1 MGRKRSEINTFED
14 LPLAL
19 GLPQNLLTSE
29 ADFIASLTN

>member
-1 MGRKRSEINTFED
+1 MGKKRSEINTFED

-19 GLPQNLLTSE
+19 GLPQNLLVSE